1 MNPTTDNFCFGS
13 SAAVSRSRG
22 RNTPLADVWDPSHS
36 VGAFW
41 QHLQSQGDEGRVVN
55 VLSVDLGTSNTVAV
69 LSAHGRPPRVVDVDG
84 ASMMPSA
91 VFAAEDGNLVVGRD
105 AERRARLDPA
115 RFEPNPKRRVDE
127 GTLLLGDQV
136 VPVTDALAGVLRRVV
151 DETSRQLGG
160 KRPDEVRLTHP
171 AQWGPV
177 RRNVLLSAARQA
189 GAGSNLVLVPEPVAA
204 AAHFA
209 SFPGQS
215 LTPGQAL
222 AVYDLGAGTFDVAIV
237 GATQNGFVVLA
248 EAGLPDLGGLDV
260 DQALLEHVGRQ
271 VSIRDPGRW
280 QSLLRPVS
288 TGDRRAQRAL
298 REDVKAGKESLSR
311 HPQTEVP
318 LPEPFDDVLVTR
330 VELEALIRPGL
341 LRSVELLAGT
351 IRSTGMSPERL
362 VGIYLVGGS
371 SRIPLIATLIAEN
384 MRVVPTSLDQPETA
398 VALGAHHVPQ
408 EGITLRTSDISN
420 TIEDVQRTRQVVAPR
435 TGGFNPGPPP
445 PPTQSTP
452 AQNPFPNSGPQR
464 MQQGPPSTPVPAMM
478 AQPMPLQTPQPF
490 PAQQQQRANG
500 SSNRV
505 WYIATAVVAV
515 VVVAVVSIIIATSGD
530 SGGGGGSGTVAGTDC
545 SERTADSKGMSECMR
560 KVAGAVADNNEC
572 KSGAT
577 AGDQQIETPGAT
589 TATCTIDSTYS
600 VMYMHFGSSDKADGS
615 RQSGVDTAKQYVDSV
630 VKQLQNTGT
639 SSTDPKEGSWD
650 GAGLS
655 GSYTAIEIVAGSG
668 MLVFSVNDSPVAG
681 VLIKIDISGSDD
693 LGDLVNYFDQHIKP
707 GGDGGS

>member
-1 MNPTTDNFCFGS
+1 M
-13 SAAVSRSRG
+13 
-22 RNTPLADVWDPSHS
+22 
-36 VGAFW
+36 
-41 QHLQSQGDEGRVVN
+41 N

-84 ASMMPSA
+84 TSMMPSA

-136 VPVTDALAGVLRRVV
+136 VPVTDALAGVLRRVA

-160 KRPDEVRLTHP
+160 KKPDEVRLTHP

-189 GAGSNLVLVPEPVAA
+189 GMGSNLVLVPEPVAA

-209 SFPGQS
+209 SFPGQT
-215 LTPGQAL
+215 LVPGQAL

-260 DQALLEHVGRQ
+260 DQALLENVGRQ
-271 VSIRDPGRW
+271 VSVRDPGRW
-280 QSLLRPVS
+280 QSLLRPTS
-288 TGDRRAQRAL
+288 TADRRAQRAL
-298 REDVKAGKESLSR
+298 REDVKAAKESLSR

-318 LPEPFDDVLVTR
+318 LPEPFEDVLVTR

-351 IRSTGMSPERL
+351 IRSTGMSPDRL

-371 SRIPLIATLIAEN
+371 SRIPLIATLIAEQL
-384 MRVVPTSLDQPETA
+384 RVVPTSLDQPETA

-408 EGITLRTSDISN
+408 EGITLRTSDISGA
-420 TIEDVQRTRQVVAPR
+420 IEDVQRTRQVAAPR

-445 PPTQSTP
+445 PPPSQPTP
-452 AQNPFPNSGPQR
+452 VQNPFPNSGPQR
-464 MQQGPPSTPVPAMM
+464 VQGPPSTPTPVPAMV
-478 AQPMPLQTPQPF
+478 AGPGPTQYPVQQH
-490 PAQQQQRANG
+490 QQQQRRG
-500 SSNRV
+500 SPNKP

-515 VVVAVVSIIIATSGD
+515 VVIAVVSIIIATSGSD
-530 SGGGGGSGTVAGTDC
+530 ADGPGTVAGTDC
-545 SERTADSKGMSECMR
+545 GSRKADSTGMSECMR
-560 KVAGAVADNNEC
+560 KVAGAVAENNDC
-572 KSGAT
+572 AAGAAA
-577 AGDQQIETPGAT
+577 AGSQPIETPGAT
-589 TATCTIDSTYS
+589 AATCTLDDTHT
-600 VMYMHFGSSDKADGS
+600 VMYMHFGTSDNADGA
-615 RQSGVDTAKQYVDSV
+615 QLSGAETASQYIDSLIT
-630 VKQLQNTGT
+630 QLENLGTGG
-639 SSTDPKEGSWD
+639 SPEHGSWEGD
-650 GAGLS
+650 GLS
-655 GSYTAIEIVAGSG
+655 GTYAAIDIGSGSG
-668 MLVFSVNDSPVAG
+668 MVVFAVADSPVTG
-681 VLIKIDISGSDD
+681 VLMNIDIGGYGDISDLID
-693 LGDLVNYFDQHIKP
+693 YFDQHIKP
-707 GGDGGS
+707 GGDGGA

>member
-1 MNPTTDNFCFGS
+1 
-13 SAAVSRSRG
+13 
-22 RNTPLADVWDPSHS
+22 
-36 VGAFW
+36 
-41 QHLQSQGDEGRVVN
+41 VN

-84 ASMMPSA
+84 SSMMPSA

-136 VPVTDALAGVLRRVV
+136 VPVTDALAGVLRRVI

-160 KRPDEVRLTHP
+160 KKPDEVRLTHP

-189 GAGSNLVLVPEPVAA
+189 GMGSNLVLVPEPVAA

-209 SFPGQS
+209 SFPGQT
-215 LTPGQAL
+215 LVPGQAL

-271 VSIRDPGRW
+271 VSVRDPGRW
-280 QSLLRPVS
+280 QSLLRPMS

-318 LPEPFDDVLVTR
+318 LPEPFEDVLVTR

-351 IRSTGMSPERL
+351 IRSTGMTPNRL

-371 SRIPLIATLIAEN
+371 SRIPLIATLIAEQL
-384 MRVVPTSLDQPETA
+384 RVVPTSLDQPETA

-408 EGITLRTSDISN
+408 EGITLRTSDISS

-435 TGGFNPGPPP
+435 TGGFNAGPPKPPGPPPP

-464 MQQGPPSTPVPAMM
+464 VQGPPSTPTPVPAMT
-478 AQPMPLQTPQPF
+478 AGPGPTQYPVQQPR
-490 PAQQQQRANG
+490 QQSRG
-500 SSNRV
+500 SSNKP

-515 VVVAVVSIIIATSGD
+515 VVIAVVSIIIATSGSD
-530 SGGGGGSGTVAGTDC
+530 GSGGAGNVAGADC
-545 SERTADSKGMSECMR
+545 GNREADSSGMSECMR
-560 KVAGAVADNNEC
+560 KVAGAVAENNEC
-572 KSGAT
+572 KAGA
-577 AGDQQIETPGAT
+577 AAPGGAQPIETPGAT
-589 TATCTIDSTYS
+589 AATCTLDDTHT
-600 VMYMHFGSSDKADGS
+600 VMYMHFGASDKADGS
-615 RQSGVDTAKQYVDSV
+615 ELSGVDTAKQYIDSV
-630 VKQLQNTGT
+630 IKQLEGIGTGG
-639 SSTDPKEGSWD
+639 DPEQGDWQGD
-650 GAGLS
+650 GLS
-655 GSYTAIEIVAGSG
+655 GTYAAIDIGSGSG
-668 MLVFSVNDSPVAG
+668 MILFAVNDSPVAG
-681 VLIKIDISGSDD
+681 ALMNIDIGGSGDISDLLD
-693 LGDLVNYFDQHIKP
+693 YFDQHIKP
-707 GGDGGS
+707 GGDGGGS

>member
-1 MNPTTDNFCFGS
+1 M
-13 SAAVSRSRG
+13 
-22 RNTPLADVWDPSHS
+22 
-36 VGAFW
+36 
-41 QHLQSQGDEGRVVN
+41 N

-69 LSAHGRPPRVVDVDG
+69 LAAHGRPPRVVDVDG

-160 KRPDEVRLTHP
+160 AKPDEVRLTHP

-189 GAGSNLVLVPEPVAA
+189 GMGANLVLVPEPVAA

-209 SFPGQS
+209 SFPGQT
-215 LTPGQAL
+215 LAPNQAL

-237 GATQNGFVVLA
+237 GATQKGFVVLA

-271 VSIRDPGRW
+271 VSHREPGRW

-288 TGDRRAQRAL
+288 TADRRAQRAL
-298 REDVKAGKESLSR
+298 REDVKAAKESLSR

-351 IRSTGMSPERL
+351 IRSTGMTPDRL

-371 SRIPLIATLIAEN
+371 SRIPLIATLIAEQL
-384 MRVVPTSLDQPETA
+384 RVVPTSLDQPETA

-408 EGITLRTSDISN
+408 EGITMRTSDISN
-420 TIEDVQRTRQVVAPR
+420 TIEDVQRTQQVVAPR
-435 TGGFNPGPPP
+435 SGGFVAAVAPPAAATPAPSAFPSSGPQRVSPPGPPPGPPSGPHTGPPTGPPSGPPAGPQSTPTPVPAMASGPQFGPPP
-445 PPTQSTP
+445 PPAAP
-452 AQNPFPNSGPQR
+452 AK
-464 MQQGPPSTPVPAMM
+464 
-478 AQPMPLQTPQPF
+478 
-490 PAQQQQRANG
+490 
-500 SSNRV
+500 SNRG

-515 VVVAVVSIIIATSGD
+515 LVIAVVSIIIATSG
-530 SGGGGGSGTVAGTDC
+530 SGGGTAGGADC
-545 SERTADSKGMSECMR
+545 GNHDVDGKGFTECMR
-560 KVAGAVADNNEC
+560 KLAGAVPEHNDCN
-572 KSGAT
+572 KGAT
-577 AGDQQIETPGAT
+577 NPLGGEAIETPGAT
-589 TATCTIDSTYS
+589 TASCTMSDDFT
-600 VMYMHFGSSDKADGS
+600 VMYMHFDKGD
-615 RQSGVDTAKQYVDSV
+615 DAKTYVDAI
-630 VKQLQNTGT
+630 KQQFENLGTTTG
-639 SSTDPKEGSWD
+639 SPKEGDWD
-650 GAGLS
+650 GDGMS
-655 GSYTAIEIVAGSG
+655 GTYFAIDLGYGNGV
-668 MLVFSVNDSPVAG
+668 LVFQLNDSPVAG
-681 VLIKIDISGSDD
+681 VLMHISTDPSA
-693 LGDLVNYFDQHIKP
+693 GDSAMKDYFDQHVKP
-707 GGDGGS
+707 GSDGGA

>member
-1 MNPTTDNFCFGS
+1 M
-13 SAAVSRSRG
+13 
-22 RNTPLADVWDPSHS
+22 
-36 VGAFW
+36 
-41 QHLQSQGDEGRVVN
+41 N

-69 LSAHGRPPRVVDVDG
+69 LAAYGRPPRVVDVDG

-136 VPVTDALAGVLRRVV
+136 VPVTDALAGVLRRVA

-160 KRPDEVRLTHP
+160 GKPDEVRLTHP

-189 GAGSNLVLVPEPVAA
+189 GMGANLVLVPEPVAA

-209 SFPGQS
+209 SFPGQT
-215 LTPGQAL
+215 LAPNQAL

-237 GATQNGFVVLA
+237 GATQKGFVVLA

-271 VSIRDPGRW
+271 VSHREPGRW

-288 TGDRRAQRAL
+288 TADRRAQRAL
-298 REDVKAGKESLSR
+298 REDVKAAKESLSR

-351 IRSTGMSPERL
+351 IRSTGMTADRL

-371 SRIPLIATLIAEN
+371 SRIPLIATLIAEQLK
-384 MRVVPTSLDQPETA
+384 VVPTSLDQPETA
-398 VALGAHHVPQ
+398 VALGAHHVPRD
-408 EGITLRTSDISN
+408 GATMRTSDISN
-420 TIEDVQRTRQVVAPR
+420 TIEDVQRTAKVV
-435 TGGFNPGPPP
+435 PPP
-445 PPTQSTP
+445 AAFAAPPTGATP
-452 AQNPFPNSGPQR
+452 AQNPFPASGPQR
-464 MQQGPPSTPVPAMM
+464 VPTGPPSGPQQLPPRPPTGPTPAFGP
-478 AQPMPLQTPQPF
+478 PPPQP
-490 PAQQQQRANG
+490 AATG
-500 SSNRV
+500 SNNKP

-515 VVVAVVSIIIATSGD
+515 VVVAVVSILIATSGGGEGEGD
-530 SGGGGGSGTVAGTDC
+530 TAAGACSDRKPDDQGFSPCMRDLAGSVPEHNDCQEGATNPMGGG
-545 SERTADSKGMSECMR
+545 
-560 KVAGAVADNNEC
+560 NL
-572 KSGAT
+572 
-577 AGDQQIETPGAT
+577 ETPGAT
-589 TATCTIDSTYS
+589 VASCTMQDDYT
-600 VMYMHFGSSDKADGS
+600 VMYMHFGSSENADGS
-615 RQSGVDTAKQYVDSV
+615 ERSGVDNAKTYVDTFN
-630 VKQLQNTGT
+630 QQFENLGMG
-639 SSTDPKEGSWD
+639 TDPTKGDWD
-650 GAGLS
+650 GNGLN
-655 GSYTAIEIVAGSG
+655 GTYTAYEAGG
-668 MLVFSVNDSPVAG
+668 AG
-681 VLIKIDISGSDD
+681 VLLFQVDDAPLLGVLMRVDLTSSGGGSLTDFYDEHVKPGSD
-693 LGDLVNYFDQHIKP
+693 
-707 GGDGGS
+707 GGA

>member
-1 MNPTTDNFCFGS
+1 LIQQYG
-13 SAAVSRSRG
+13 
-22 RNTPLADVWDPSHS
+22 
-36 VGAFW
+36 
-41 QHLQSQGDEGRVVN
+41 EGRVVN

-127 GTLLLGDQV
+127 GTLLLGTQV
-136 VPVTDALAGVLRRVV
+136 VPVTDALAGVLRRVI

-160 KRPDEVRLTHP
+160 GKPDEVRLTHP

-189 GAGSNLVLVPEPVAA
+189 GMGSNLVLVPEPVAA

-209 SFPGQS
+209 SFPGQT
-215 LTPGQAL
+215 LVPGQAL

-271 VSIRDPGRW
+271 VSVRDPGRW

-298 REDVKAGKESLSR
+298 REDVKAAKESLSR

-318 LPEPFDDVLVTR
+318 LPEPFEDVLVTR
-330 VELEALIRPGL
+330 VELEALIRPGM

-351 IRSTGMSPERL
+351 IRSTGMTPNRL

-371 SRIPLIATLIAEN
+371 SRIPLIATLIAEQL
-384 MRVVPTSLDQPETA
+384 RVVPTSLDQPETA

-408 EGITLRTSDISN
+408 EGVTLRTSDISS
-420 TIEDVQRTRQVVAPR
+420 TIEDVQRTRQVLAPPR
-435 TGGFNPGPPP
+435 TGGFAAGSPPP
-445 PPTQSTP
+445 PSPPTGATP
-452 AQNPFPNSGPQR
+452 AQSAYPNSGPQR
-464 MQQGPPSTPVPAMM
+464 VQGPPSTPTPVPAMV
-478 AQPMPLQTPQPF
+478 
-490 PAQQQQRANG
+490 QQQHAPQQRAYPAPRPQQQSNAP
-500 SSNRV
+500 SSNRM

-515 VVVAVVSIIIATSGD
+515 LVIATVSILIATSGD
-530 SGGGGGSGTVAGTDC
+530 SSGGGGTAGGVDC
-545 SERTADSKGMSECMR
+545 SDRAPDDAGFSECMR
-560 KVAGAVADNNEC
+560 KLAGAVPDNNEC
-572 KSGAT
+572 SGGANMPGGGGT
-577 AGDQQIETPGAT
+577 SVETPGT
-589 TATCTIDSTYS
+589 TVVTCMLADDYF
-600 VMYMHFGSSDKADGS
+600 VQYYHFEPSKDADGNEL
-615 RQSGVDTAKQYVDSV
+615 SGPEVAQKNIDTIFQTINKGKDDAEQADWSGDG
-630 VKQLQNTGT
+630 LTGT
-639 SSTDPKEGSWD
+639 SYFVDI
-650 GAGLS
+650 GL
-655 GSYTAIEIVAGSG
+655 GNGVLLFTAD
-668 MLVFSVNDSPVAG
+668 DSPLLGA
-681 VLIKIDISGSDD
+681 LFKISTGGDESGDD
-693 LGDLVNYFDQHIKP
+693 VPGYFNDHIKP
-707 GGDGGS
+707 GADGGA

>member
-1 MNPTTDNFCFGS
+1 MCGTRPTVSVRSGSIFGS
-13 SAAVSRSRG
+13 K
-22 RNTPLADVWDPSHS
+22 T
-36 VGAFW
+36 
-41 QHLQSQGDEGRVVN
+41 DEGRVVN

-84 ASMMPSA
+84 SSMMPSA

-136 VPVTDALAGVLRRVV
+136 VPVTDALAGVLRRVA

-160 KRPDEVRLTHP
+160 KKADEVRLTHP

-189 GAGSNLVLVPEPVAA
+189 GLGSNLVLVPEPVAA

-209 SFPGQS
+209 SFPGQT
-215 LTPGQAL
+215 LVPGQAL

-271 VSIRDPGRW
+271 VSIRDPSRW
-280 QSLLRPVS
+280 QSLLRPMS

-298 REDVKAGKESLSR
+298 REDVKAAKESLSR

-330 VELEALIRPGL
+330 VELEGLIRPGL

-351 IRSTGMSPERL
+351 IRSTGMTPNRL

-371 SRIPLIATLIAEN
+371 SRIPLIATLIAEQL
-384 MRVVPTSLDQPETA
+384 RVVPTSLDQPETA

-408 EGITLRTSDISN
+408 EGITLRTSDISS

-435 TGGFNPGPPP
+435 TGGFGAAPPP
-445 PPTQSTP
+445 PPSQPTP

-464 MQQGPPSTPVPAMM
+464 VQQGPPSNPTPVPAM
-478 AQPMPLQTPQPF
+478 AVQQQAPQPY
-490 PAQQQQRANG
+490 PVQHHPRPG
-500 SSNRV
+500 TGGPSNKG

-515 VVVAVVSIIIATSGD
+515 VVIAVVSIIIATSGD
-530 SGGGGGSGTVAGTDC
+530 SGGAASGGSCEDR
-545 SERTADSKGMSECMR
+545 SADDKGFSECMR
-560 KVAGAVADNNEC
+560 TVAGAVLDKNDCSA
-572 KSGAT
+572 GA
-577 AGDQQIETPGAT
+577 ASVPGGEAIETPGAT
-589 TATCTIDSTYS
+589 TATCKMDDTHS
-600 VMYMHFGSSDKADGS
+600 VMYMHFGGSDTADGS
-615 RQSGVDTAKQYVDSV
+615 QQSGVETAKTYIDSL
-630 VKQLQNTGT
+630 VKQLKNLGTGGEPET
-639 SSTDPKEGSWD
+639 GDWD
-650 GAGLS
+650 GDGLS
-655 GSYTAIEIVAGSG
+655 GTYNSIDIGGGSG
-668 MLVFSVNDSPVAG
+668 MLIFAVNDSPVTG
-681 VLIKIDISGSDD
+681 VVMNIDISSSGGGG
-693 LGDLVNYFDQHIKP
+693 GDLVSFFNDHVKP
-707 GGDGGS
+707 GADGVA